1 MPKLW
6 IRFKQLH
13 HLIWTHPNKSHRT
26 AKWSS
31 RHPSNVNWKCSLRF
45 SKRLKHCSNA
55 WKQIRSADMFC
66 KHPPWDRSKVDRK
79 MWQVQQIKWYLNL
92 QVEFIRETN
101 DEETDKS
108 KLYFKSKTYTLLS
121 KEDLTD
127 HDVNES
133 FQNQFVSS
141 MNTSQ
146 EIPVGHLIKL
156 SAWRFTQHN
165 IVPSVGRI
173 QSNSN

>member
-1 MPKLW
+1 LEV
-6 IRFKQLH
+6 I
-13 HLIWTHPNKSHRT
+13 I
-26 AKWSS
+26 
-31 RHPSNVNWKCSLRF
+31 
-45 SKRLKHCSNA
+45 
-55 WKQIRSADMFC
+55 
-66 KHPPWDRSKVDRK
+66 
-79 MWQVQQIKWYLNL
+79 
-92 QVEFIRETN
+92 IRETN

-146 EIPVGHLIKL
+146 EIPVGHCISQSLEYMLLIMISDDETNVLLAILEDFRTTPLTPKL
-156 SAWRFTQHN
+156 LFIGQL
-165 IVPSVGRI
+165 IC
-173 QSNSN
+173 